1 MIELEHA
8 KLKEILKKINTNP
21 QTRQQYSSKL
31 YRILNFLNSNTG
43 LKNAAVKD
51 AGSRAKQTETWN
63 SDLDVIFCTS
73 TNEDHQKIRKHI
85 LVKAKE
91 AFNAVADVKLGKKAV
106 KVAFKSPK
114 ISFDLVYM
122 TQQQFKVETKK
133 IKKIRRIRP
142 LHKNAI
148 KLAKFAINKA
158 GLNSIKS
165 YEVELACLTFK
176 YNNLVDCTTHL
187 INYFKGRINQKGLS
201 VDRVLKYLT

>member
-91 AFNAVADVKLGKKAV
+91 GSAMPKFCDAEKELMELFKKSGA
-106 KVAFKSPK
+106 
-114 ISFDLVYM
+114 
-122 TQQQFKVETKK
+122 
-133 IKKIRRIRP
+133 
-142 LHKNAI
+142 
-148 KLAKFAINKA
+148 
-158 GLNSIKS
+158 
-165 YEVELACLTFK
+165 
-176 YNNLVDCTTHL
+176 
-187 INYFKGRINQKGLS
+187 
-201 VDRVLKYLT
+201 LK